1 MPEPVEGPSTS
12 LREKFS
18 MKIFVSGTIAYDVIL
33 DYPGRFVDHIDP
45 KKIHALSISF
55 LLNRLERSIG
65 GTAGNIAYNLAMLE
79 APVKLLGSVG
89 RDGVEILKMYKN
101 MSIDILLSKISK
113 RYHTASAFII
123 TDQMDNQIAGFYPGA
138 MNEKVKLPNSKS
150 TDWGIIAA
158 ENPRNMARLARHYT
172 KNKVRT
178 IFDPGQAITSL
189 TKKQMQICLRGASI
203 VIGNDY
209 EVSALSLRSAA
220 RRRSNPFIVIR
231 TFGSKGSEIIYPNG
245 KRIKIGI
252 AKPKKVVDPTGA
264 GDAYRAGLVK
274 GIISGLDLKRSA
286 QLGATAAAFAVE
298 KYGTQNHK
306 FNYGILVKW
315 HNQNFRDK
323 I

>member
-1 MPEPVEGPSTS
+1 
-12 LREKFS
+12 

-55 LLNRLERSIG
+55 LLEKLERSIG
-65 GTAGNIAYNLAMLE
+65 GTAGNIAYNLAMLK

-89 RDGVEILKMYKN
+89 RDGAEILEMYKN

-138 MNEKVKLPNSKS
+138 MNEKVALPKARPS
-150 TDWGIIAA
+150 DLGIIAA
-158 ENPRNMARLARHYT
+158 ENPKNMELLARHYT
-172 KNKVRT
+172 KNRIKY

-189 TKKQMQICLRGASI
+189 TDSQMRICVQGTGI

-209 EVSALSLRSAA
+209 EIDNVLNRVSNLKA
-220 RRRSNPFIVIR
+220 VIFR
-231 TFGSKGSEIIYPNG
+231 TLGPKGSEIIYPNG
-245 KRIKIGI
+245 KKVRIGAVK
-252 AKPKKVVDPTGA
+252 AKKAVDPTGA

-274 GIISGLDLKRSA
+274 GMISGLDLKRSA

-306 FNYGILVKW
+306 FNYGILVKR
-315 HNQNFRDK
+315 HNKNFKDK
-323 I
+323 V